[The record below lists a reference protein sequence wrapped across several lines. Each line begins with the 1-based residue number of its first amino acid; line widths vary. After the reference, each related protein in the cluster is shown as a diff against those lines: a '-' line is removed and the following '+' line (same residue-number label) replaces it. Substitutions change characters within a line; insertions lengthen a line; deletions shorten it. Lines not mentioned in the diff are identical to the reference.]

1 MRLSRRHFSLGLG
14 AAGAAVVLPLRAFA
28 ASSSLRIGVIS
39 DEISQDF
46 DHACSVIA
54 KEWGLHFVELR
65 ELWGKNLQVISD
77 AQIAEA
83 QKILAKYTLQ
93 VTDISSPLY
102 KVDWPGA
109 PHSQYGSKADLHGAD
124 EATFK
129 QQEDVLDRSI
139 ALAKQFKTNKVR
151 CFDFWRIDD
160 VKPYRAAIN
169 AQLQQAAEKAARQN
183 IMLVLENEFACNT
196 ATGREAAA
204 TLAGISS
211 PNLALNWDPGNAV
224 MRGELDAFPNGW
236 QALPKDRIHHC
247 HVKNAVKD
255 ASGKIVWSPVDIG
268 YIDWAAQ
275 FKALAEINYTGAVNL
290 ETHWKDGKTPESSSR
305 TSFAGMK
312 VPTNQSRYL
321 NLVQSQP
328 PTHHHPGRLIII
340 QGGDAHIHQH
350 PWTAVPVATQGMRIG
365 SNSSSGKSQYPNA
378 KLVGRDEHRLRRCV
392 FRTLHTTRPR

>member
-1 MRLSRRHFSLGLG
+1 MVRISRRRFTAGLG
-14 AAGAAVVLPLRAFA
+14 AATVSLGLPLKALGAGKR
-28 ASSSLRIGVIS
+28 LRPGVIS

-46 DHACSVIA
+46 DHACYVIA
-54 KEWGLHFVELR
+54 KEWGLHLVELR
-65 ELWGKNLQVISD
+65 EVWGKNLQVVSD

-83 QKILAKYTLQ
+83 QKILAKYNLQ

-109 PHSQYGSKADLHGAD
+109 PPSRYGSKADLHGAS
-124 EATFK
+124 ETSFK
-129 QQEDVLDRSI
+129 RQDDVLERSI

-169 AQLQQAAEKAARQN
+169 AKLQESAEKAARQN

-204 TLAGISS
+204 TLNGVSS
-211 PNLALNWDPGNAV
+211 RNLALNWDPGNAV

-255 ASGKIVWSPVDIG
+255 GTGKIVWSPVNIG
-268 YIDWAAQ
+268 YVDWSEQ
-275 FKALAEINYTGAVNL
+275 FKALADIGYSGAVNL
-290 ETHWKDGKTPESSSR
+290 ETHWSDGKTPESSSR
-305 TSFAGMK
+305 TSWKGMK
-312 VPTNQSRYL
+312 DELAKV
-321 NLVQSQP
+321 
-328 PTHHHPGRLIII
+328 
-340 QGGDAHIHQH
+340 HI
-350 PWTAVPVATQGMRIG
+350 
-365 SNSSSGKSQYPNA
+365 S
-378 KLVGRDEHRLRRCV
+378 
-392 FRTLHTTRPR
+392 F